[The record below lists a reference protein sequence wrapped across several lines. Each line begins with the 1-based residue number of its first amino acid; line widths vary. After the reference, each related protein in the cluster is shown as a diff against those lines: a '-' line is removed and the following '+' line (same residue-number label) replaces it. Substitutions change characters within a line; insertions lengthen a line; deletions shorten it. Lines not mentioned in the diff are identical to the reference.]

1 MQLVKYC
8 AVYNRKLT
16 QICIKLVKPFTSESF
31 IKSTGVKTLYI
42 EGSNKAAAWHGA
54 EMAEKTH

>member
-8 AVYNRKLT
+8 AVYNHKLM
-16 QICIKLVKPFTSESF
+16 QICTKLVKPFTSESF

-42 EGSNKAAAWHGA
+42 ERSDSAVAWNGA
-54 EMAEKTH
+54 KG